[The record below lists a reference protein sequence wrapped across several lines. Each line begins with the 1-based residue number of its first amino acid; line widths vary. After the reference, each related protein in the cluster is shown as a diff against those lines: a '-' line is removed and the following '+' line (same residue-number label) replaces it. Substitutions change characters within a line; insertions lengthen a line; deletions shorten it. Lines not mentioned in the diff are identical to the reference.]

1 MRTTIKLQLSSIN
14 WAKKFR
20 NKRSLILKRKENLYE
35 FIEFF
40 QFPIFIYNNKGK
52 IRRTNAS
59 FKNEFSDTENL
70 DIFSPYA
77 DFLNFLVDKILHPDI
92 QEKLFYFEKLG
103 AYYQVR
109 ITPLPDLDSRFM
121 VTMMDV
127 SSYRRTVDAHN
138 AFIANVSHELKTPL
152 TSIKGFAELL
162 KQIQFQVLTQK
173 ISHLL
178 SIKKVHA

>member
-1 MRTTIKLQLSSIN
+1 
-14 WAKKFR
+14 
-20 NKRSLILKRKENLYE
+20 
-35 FIEFF
+35 
-40 QFPIFIYNNKGK
+40 
-52 IRRTNAS
+52 
-59 FKNEFSDTENL
+59 
-70 DIFSPYA
+70 
-77 DFLNFLVDKILHPDI
+77 
-92 QEKLFYFEKLG
+92 
-103 AYYQVR
+103 
-109 ITPLPDLDSRFM
+109 M